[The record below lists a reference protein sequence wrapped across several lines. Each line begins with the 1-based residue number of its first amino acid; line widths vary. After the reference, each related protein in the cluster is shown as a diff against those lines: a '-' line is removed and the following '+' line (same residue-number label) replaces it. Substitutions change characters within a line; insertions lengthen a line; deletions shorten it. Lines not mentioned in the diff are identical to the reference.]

1 MTSITCNK
9 GGSLVTAEEGRC
21 VWRTLGEDRMVS
33 GGTDRVPVV
42 VNTV

>member
-21 VWRTLGEDRMVS
+21 VWRTLGEDRM
-33 GGTDRVPVV
+33 GTDRVPVV